1 MNLRI
6 PIFAFLQVIVLFAGT
21 AAAADNTLTT
31 AEKAAGWELLFDG
44 KTLKGWRTYVGKSP
58 GGWEVVDGTL
68 HAIAKV
74 KGAELITEKR
84 YDDFEFSWDWKIS
97 VGGNNGVKYFVTE
110 ARPKSP
116 GHEYQML
123 DDAGHPDGK
132 KGANR
137 QTGAFYDVLPPDPHK
152 PLRQPGEWNHSRI
165 IVKGNAVE
173 HWLNGAR
180 ILTYEIGSARVKA
193 ALARSKFKDEP
204 GFGEKIAGHLMLTYH
219 QDDCWF
225 RNIKIRPL
233 K

>member
-31 AEKAAGWELLFDG
+31 VEKAAGWELLFDG